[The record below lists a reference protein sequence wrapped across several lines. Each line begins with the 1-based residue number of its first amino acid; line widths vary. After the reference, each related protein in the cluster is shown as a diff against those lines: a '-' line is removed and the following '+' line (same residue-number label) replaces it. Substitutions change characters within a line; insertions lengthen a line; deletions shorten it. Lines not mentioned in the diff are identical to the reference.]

1 MLRIP
6 VLRLPTEEGK
16 FKVKAESLESN
27 SHFALKRCMSDTEYM
42 IQSEKLKMYDE
53 KTRRMSIEDY
63 QILKELGKGAYG
75 KVYLV
80 SSKSTQDIF
89 AMKIIKFSQKTSPQ
103 FLMSLINEIHILKE
117 IKGDFLAHAFCS
129 FVENQCLC
137 IVMEYLVGG
146 DFRHLLE
153 AYGIFDTNVTKHY
166 IAQLVMGLEELHQR
180 KIVHRDLKPE
190 NLLLD
195 VEGRLRLADFGL
207 SDFYAKIEEN
217 IDDGEN
223 ENDKPKDEFNKLTN
237 KIVGSPD
244 YIPPEV
250 LFGYDFAKSM
260 PSTAGIKSDLPTVQV
275 INSIDKHTGEA
286 KTSLLKEEEE
296 KLVNAIDWWSVGC
309 LTYEFLIGC
318 PPFGGDSVE
327 KVFSNIKNYKIDW
340 PTIGYGE
347 DEVPPEGKHLIERL
361 LDCNPQTRLG
371 FNSAEEIKSHSFFT
385 GIDWQNLAKQK
396 APIPL
401 NFTMP
406 NKKSQM
412 KLSLLAPQKKE
423 QVQESFFEA
432 KDLTMKRIDL
442 LFEMNIKH
450 FKILK

>member
-1 MLRIP
+1 
-6 VLRLPTEEGK
+6 
-16 FKVKAESLESN
+16 
-27 SHFALKRCMSDTEYM
+27 MSDSEYV
-42 IQSEKLKMYDE
+42 IQSERLKMYDE
-53 KTRRMSIEDY
+53 KTRKMSIEDY

-89 AMKIIKFSQKTSPQ
+89 AMKIIKFSQKTSSQ

-117 IKGDFLAHAFCS
+117 IRGDFLAHAFCS

-146 DFRHLLE
+146 DFRHLLDDF
-153 AYGIFDTNVTKHY
+153 GRFDTDVAKHY

-195 VEGRLRLADFGL
+195 IEGRLRLADFGL
-207 SDFYAKIEEN
+207 SDFYAQIEEN

-223 ENDKPKDEFNKLTN
+223 ENEKPKDEFNKLTN

-250 LFGYDFAKSM
+250 LFGYDFSKSM
-260 PSTAGIKSDLPTVQV
+260 PSTFGTKYDSPTVSV
-275 INSIDKHTGEA
+275 INSVSRPQADA
-286 KTSLLKEEEE
+286 KVSLLKEGEE
-296 KLVNAIDWWSVGC
+296 KLVNVIDWWSVGC
-309 LTYEFLIGC
+309 LTYEFLVGC
-318 PPFGGDSVE
+318 PPFGGDSIE
-327 KVFSNIKNYKIDW
+327 EVFNNIKEYKIVW
-340 PTIGYGE
+340 PEIGYGE
-347 DEVPPEGKHLIERL
+347 DEMIPEAKNLIERL
-361 LDCNPQTRLG
+361 LDCNPKTRLG
-371 FNSAEEIKSHSFFT
+371 YNSVDEIKSHPFFN
-385 GIDWQNLAKQK
+385 GIDWMNLAKKK

-406 NKKSQM
+406 NKKTQI
-412 KLSLLAPQKKE
+412 KLSVLAPQKKDK
-423 QVQESFFEA
+423 VQESYFEA
-432 KDLTMKRIDL
+432 KDLTMKRTDL

-450 FKILK
+450 FKLLK